1 MENQNKKI
9 EMKPS
14 ATYSWNPEDKIE
26 ITGIEYSII
35 QKTLAMFE
43 PALSVSQAI
52 FNRMLE
58 NGTAKEQGSPE
69 PEDVAKSEPEAE
81 SAPEESVI
89 NPS

>member
-1 MENQNKKI
+1 MSTENQNKKI

-69 PEDVAKSEPEAE
+69 PEAE
-81 SAPEESVI
+81 SAPEETQEEVSVV

>member
-1 MENQNKKI
+1 MSTENQTPT
-9 EMKPS
+9 MKPN

-58 NGTAKEQGSPE
+58 NGTAKEQG
-69 PEDVAKSEPEAE
+69 ASEPEAE
-81 SAPEESVI
+81 TAPEESVV

>member
-1 MENQNKKI
+1 MSTENQTPT
-9 EMKPS
+9 MKPN

-58 NGTAKEQGSPE
+58 NGTAKEQGASE
-69 PEDVAKSEPEAE
+69 PEPEAE
-81 SAPEESVI
+81 TAPEENVV